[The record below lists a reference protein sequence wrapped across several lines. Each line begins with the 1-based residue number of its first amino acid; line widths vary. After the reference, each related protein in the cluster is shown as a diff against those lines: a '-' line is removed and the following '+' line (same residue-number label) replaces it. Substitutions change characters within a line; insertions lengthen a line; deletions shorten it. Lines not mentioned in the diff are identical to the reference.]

1 MLTTSIYLSFHFLQ
15 SVSLPPPSHLS
26 ILANF
31 TQYLIKQYIDLCF
44 VFLYYTCVSYP
55 HFTNGR
61 EISQSKARLAMM
73 EEALS
78 MISTASRNR
87 QNVRDV
93 LPPEYL
99 AILEDA
105 EVGWF
110 LGLLLLCNIWFW
122 LLMNCRIPVL
132 HVLIYFFTITPWGKT
147 DQLQVKNMSNVIN
160 LQYIQH

>member
-1 MLTTSIYLSFHFLQ
+1 MTVSNDILPNMLFSVFRAYVTNVVATHFLLY
-15 SVSLPPPSHLS
+15 SLLVSLLPCSIFYTGYQTVYFILPYFYTLSQPFSHLIHS
-26 ILANF
+26 IC
-31 TQYLIKQYIDLCF
+31 IDISQSFGYMLSPI
-44 VFLYYTCVSYP
+44 FLPSLFSYQC
-55 HFTNGR
+55 R

-105 EVGWF
+105 EV
-110 LGLLLLCNIWFW
+110 
-122 LLMNCRIPVL
+122 
-132 HVLIYFFTITPWGKT
+132 
-147 DQLQVKNMSNVIN
+147 S
-160 LQYIQH
+160 